1 VTRRPWSYGL
11 LGLCGLLVG
20 ACWLVISTEPG
31 SRWLVSQLQSE
42 QFSIAGL
49 RGSLLDEMQF
59 DTLHLQT
66 SAMQVDLR
74 GVRLRVNFSRLLLSR
89 LEFSHIHVTDALV
102 IRRAVVATASDAAD
116 FSGIPLRLSFPDISV
131 QQFRYQQDGQ
141 ETRVTAIRLTGSVFD
156 KTLELNAFAGTHA
169 DYTLRGDARMSLQAP
184 WIFSGHYRLL
194 APQGEVLGEIY
205 GDQQAVS
212 SRGQLLGL
220 RFLADLQRGEPG
232 PALVLKVS
240 APRLEAGDFVP
251 GVAGLE
257 GLALASLD
265 MTVVT
270 DFSRFDVTGTAEL
283 VSQWLPTL
291 PLVLDASYAESKL
304 ALAKLS
310 LATGN
315 GRVDLSG
322 VYALSAR
329 RFAGELTVV
338 DFPLAYLA
346 AYIPA
351 AVTGEI
357 STNGQVLL
365 SQQHLT
371 LTLPSLTGEV
381 NQRHLSGSM
390 NLAGSHWDNLVMTV
404 RASLAKN
411 QLVAALNMPAQELQL
426 DFTGQELA
434 VIFPGARGTLALH
447 ARIRQWQKKPW
458 FEVQIDA
465 RDLAI
470 SDWALGNLTGA
481 ATSVTKMTEIG
492 SAATVTTAAVE
503 YRMQFAAET
512 VRWRDQHL
520 GTLRGSLKGDLSA
533 QQGRFDWQRD
543 TLMFSSQFEH
553 RFLTPWGVRG
563 SQPLQAALTLT
574 NSEFTLPWGKWV
586 SPTLSVK
593 YSDEPQLSLLAPS
606 CWQSESLGEWCVDSG
621 NFSHGRFKLGAHMSH
636 LPVNLANLP
645 GVPTLALVGELAASV
660 NLAGDLA
667 AWRGEVTYLMPSSLL
682 SWSESPEDQAVLD
695 IGGQGT
701 IDTFAVLVD
710 LQAKSS
716 QDHQLNTRLS
726 LADIRQPENL
736 QVSSA
741 LVSQDLALLTALLPF
756 VAEGQGETRATV
768 DYRQSSAGVMAGE
781 LRRKLTGQ
789 VNLGPGVSGLIP
801 SLNLRFSDLALEV
814 SAPTERDIQF
824 RGNATSGNGE
834 ITLVGEGAQLF
845 SPSLALTASLKGS
858 QFTLV
863 NRPELRLVASP
874 DLVVAMEG
882 QQIKLTGSLRLDS
895 GLIEEK
901 ALKVNTR
908 GRSQDVVLATDET
921 RKVARQTYELDLNL
935 MVGEQ
940 VRIFLYGLN
949 AGVSG
954 ALRIR
959 QSATRVLHVEG
970 TLNLTEGVFSRYGV
984 EFQLERSRLVYN
996 GALAKP
1002 TVDVIARREIDSPT
1016 GKVVV
1021 RLVMTGAATD
1031 IQSRLVAT
1039 PAMSEADALSYLLL
1053 GRPLR
1058 SSSGSDGSM
1067 LANAALSFGL
1077 KKAVPITAEIQST
1090 LGLDQLSLGG
1100 KSVDSAAI
1108 VAGKRLS
1115 KNLYMEYNYGIF
1127 SRIGGLLLSYQL
1139 TEQLS
1144 LQAQSGAADSLD
1156 LIYKF

>member
-1 VTRRPWSYGL
+1 MTRRWWSYGL
-11 LGLCGLLVG
+11 LGVCVLLVG
-20 ACWLVISTEPG
+20 ACCLVISTERG
-31 SRWLVSQLQSE
+31 SIWLVSQLQSE
-42 QFSIAGL
+42 QFNVAGM
-49 RGSLLDEMQF
+49 RGSLLDEMYI

-66 SAMQVDLR
+66 STMQVDLR

-89 LEFSHIHVTDALV
+89 LEISHIHVTDALV
-102 IRRAVVATASDAAD
+102 IRRAVVATASDASD

-131 QQFRYQQDGQ
+131 QQFRYQQDGR
-141 ETRVTAIRLTGSVFD
+141 ETSVTAIRLAGSVFD
-156 KTLELNAFAGTHA
+156 KTLELTAFAGTYA
-169 DYTLRGDARMSLQAP
+169 DYTLRGDVHMSLQAP

-194 APQGEVLGEIY
+194 APQGEVLGEVY

-212 SRGQLLGL
+212 SSGQVLGL
-220 RFLADLQRGEPG
+220 TFLAELQLGEPE

-240 APRLEAGDFVP
+240 APRLEAGDFIP

-265 MTVVT
+265 MTVMT

-322 VYALSAR
+322 VYALPERS
-329 RFAGELTVV
+329 FAGELAVV

-357 STNGQVLL
+357 STSGQVLL
-365 SQQHLT
+365 VGQHLT

-390 NLAGSHWDNLVMTV
+390 NLAGSQLDDLVMTV
-404 RASLAKN
+404 RASLARN

-434 VIFPGARGTLALH
+434 VILPGARGTLALH
-447 ARIRQWQKKPW
+447 AIIRQWQKNPW
-458 FEVQIDA
+458 VEVRVAAQ
-465 RDLAI
+465 DLAV
-470 SDWALGNLTGA
+470 SDWALGNLTAA
-481 ATSVTKMTEIG
+481 ATSVTKKTAVG
-492 SAATVTTAAVE
+492 RAATVTTAAAE
-503 YRMQFAAET
+503 YHIQLAAEN
-512 VRWRDQHL
+512 VSWRDQPL
-520 GTLRGSLKGDLSA
+520 GTLRGSLRGDLAA
-533 QQGRFDWQRD
+533 QQGSLDWQRD
-543 TLMFSSQFEH
+543 TQMFSSQFAH
-553 RFLTPWGVRG
+553 RLLTPWGVRG
-563 SQPLQAALTLT
+563 SQPFQAALTLT
-574 NSEFTLPWGKWV
+574 NSELTLPWGKWL
-586 SPTLSVK
+586 SKTLGVE
-593 YSDEPQLSLLAPS
+593 YSDEPQVSLLAPS

-621 NFSHGRFKLGAHMSH
+621 NFTNGRFQLGAHMSH

-645 GVPTLALVGELAASV
+645 GVPILALVGDLAASV

-667 AWRGEVTYLMPSSLL
+667 AWRGEVTYQMPGSLL
-682 SWSESPEDQAVLD
+682 SWSESAEDQAVLD

-701 IDTFAVLVD
+701 IDTFAALVD
-710 LQAKSS
+710 LQARSG
-716 QDHQLNTRLS
+716 QDHQLNARLS
-726 LADIRQPENL
+726 LADLRQPENL

-741 LVSQDLALLTALLPF
+741 LVSKDLGLLTALLPF
-756 VAEGQGETRATV
+756 VAEGQGQAQATV

-781 LRRKLTGQ
+781 LQRKLTGQ

-801 SLNLRFSDLALEV
+801 ALNLRFSDLALEV

-824 RGNATSGNGE
+824 RGNATSGNGQ

-845 SPSLALTASLKGS
+845 SPSRELTASLKGS

-863 NRPELRLVASP
+863 NRPELRVVVSP
-874 DLVVAMEG
+874 DLAVAIEG
-882 QQIKLTGSLRLDS
+882 QQIKLTGSLRLDN
-895 GLIEEK
+895 GQIEEK

-921 RKVARQTYELDLNL
+921 RKVAKQAYELDLNL
-935 MVGEQ
+935 IVGDQ
-940 VRIFLYGLN
+940 VRIVLYGLN

-984 EFQLERSRLVYN
+984 EFQLERGRLVYN
-996 GALAKP
+996 GALANP

-1058 SSSGSDGSM
+1058 GSSGSDGSM

-1090 LGLDQLSLGG
+1090 LGLDELSVGG

-1127 SRIGGLLLSYQL
+1127 SRIGGLLLNYQL

-1144 LQAQSGAADSLD
+1144 LQAQSGTADSLD
-1156 LIYKF
+1156 LIYTF